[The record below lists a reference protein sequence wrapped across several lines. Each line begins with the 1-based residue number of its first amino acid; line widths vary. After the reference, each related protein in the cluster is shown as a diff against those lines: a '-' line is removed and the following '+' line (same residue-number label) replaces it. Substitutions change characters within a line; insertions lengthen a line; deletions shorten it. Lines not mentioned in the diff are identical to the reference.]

1 MKQLTFMKHLPNIS
15 RVIIFKCVWNLT
27 KAQHSL
33 GYITN
38 HANKKNSTL
47 NGNFMTTIELIFIK
61 RVIWKFSNICKLTS
75 TLLNTY
81 ELKSKFEEILRK
93 QNLN

>member
-1 MKQLTFMKHLPNIS
+1 MKQLTFMEYLPNI
-15 RVIIFKCVWNLT
+15 RRIIIFKCVWNLT

-47 NGNFMTTIELIFIK
+47 NGNFMTIIELIFNK
-61 RVIWKFSNICKLTS
+61 RVIWKFSNISKLSS

-81 ELKSKFEEILRK
+81 ELKSKSEKTLRK